1 MKHIFLDYNST
12 TPTDPL
18 VINEMLPYFNEKYG
32 NPASRNHG
40 FGIEAKAAVADARK
54 QIAQLINCNPKEI
67 YFTSG
72 ATEAI
77 NLALKGLFE
86 SGFSDI
92 KKYVTIPIEHKAVLD
107 SLKYLKNKGL
117 DIQVTGVNRDGLVN
131 INSIAEI
138 LSHNANSLVI
148 IMHANNEIGVV
159 QPIPDISKIA
169 KESNSYLFVD
179 GAQSVGKIPID
190 VKELGIDMM
199 AISAHKFY
207 GPKGVGALYINRES
221 KLQIAS
227 QIDGGGHESGLRSG
241 TLNVPSIVGFGK
253 AAELAKSRLY
263 KDTLKITKLRDMLL
277 SELQANIDGITI
289 NGSMDARIPNNLNIS
304 FSGLDGDSL
313 LVNIDDI
320 AISNGAA
327 CSSSKN
333 EPSYVLKAL
342 GIDKKLAKASIRFGI
357 GRNTTEEEIKY
368 TVNKFKDVVKNLR
381 SIEELKAELTM

>member
-32 NPASRNHG
+32 NPASRNHR
-40 FGIEAKAAVADARK
+40 FGVEAKAAVAEARK
-54 QIAQLINCNPKEI
+54 RIAQLINCNPKEI

-117 DIQVTGVNRDGLVN
+117 DIQVTGVHRDGLVN
-131 INSIAEI
+131 INAIAKI
-138 LSHNANSLVI
+138 LSNNANSLVI

-159 QPIPDISKIA
+159 QPIPDISKIV
-169 KESNSYLFVD
+169 KESDSYLFVD

-333 EPSYVLKAL
+333 EPSYVLKSL
-342 GIDKKLAKASIRFGI
+342 GIDNKLAKASIRFGI

-368 TVNKFKDVVKNLR
+368 TVNKFKHVVKNLR

>member
-131 INSIAEI
+131 INAIAEI
-138 LSHNANSLVI
+138 LSQNANSLVI

-159 QPIPDISKIA
+159 QPIPDISKIV
-169 KESNSYLFVD
+169 KESDSYLFVD

-277 SELQANIDGITI
+277 NELQANIDGITI

-342 GIDKKLAKASIRFGI
+342 GIDNKLAKASIRFGI

>member
-1 MKHIFLDYNST
+1 MERIYLDYNST

-18 VINEMLPYFNEKYG
+18 VIKEMLPYFNEKYG

-92 KKYVTIPIEHKAVLD
+92 KKYVTLPIEHKAVLD

-117 DIQVTGVNRDGLVN
+117 DIQVTEVNKDGLVN
-131 INSIAEI
+131 INAIAEI

-159 QPIPDISKIA
+159 QPIYGISKIV
-169 KESNSYLFVD
+169 KQFDSYLFVD

-253 AAELAKSRLY
+253 AAELARRRLY

-277 SELQANIDGITI
+277 NELQANIDGITI

-342 GIDKKLAKASIRFGI
+342 GIDNKLAKASIRFGI

-381 SIEELKAELTM
+381 SIEELKAELTI

>member
-12 TPTDPL
+12 TPTDHL
-18 VINEMLPYFNEKYG
+18 VIDEMLPYFNEKYG

-86 SGFSDI
+86 SRFSDI

-131 INSIAEI
+131 INSIADI

-159 QPIPDISKIA
+159 QPISGISKIV
-169 KESNSYLFVD
+169 KQFDSYLFVD

-342 GIDKKLAKASIRFGI
+342 GIDNKLAKASIRFGI
-357 GRNTTEEEIKY
+357 GRNTTEAEIKY
-368 TVNKFKDVVKNLR
+368 TVNKFKDVVKDLR
-381 SIEELKAELTM
+381 SIEELKTELTM

>member
-40 FGIEAKAAVADARK
+40 FGIEAKTAVADARK

-131 INSIAEI
+131 INAIAEI

-159 QPIPDISKIA
+159 QPIPDISKIV
-169 KESNSYLFVD
+169 KESDSYLFVD

-190 VKELGIDMM
+190 VKKLGIDMM

-342 GIDKKLAKASIRFGI
+342 GIDNKLAKASIRFGI